1 MLEITIPS
9 QSIYKNQLKNRKLKV
24 KNISLIMVLGFCFG
38 MFAQSPSVTIKEE
51 IMSLDTYDFSK
62 PNPVPIL
69 TDNTKIFPYFKFEGY
84 EHAAKKKN
92 WKVVTLE
99 NEYIKVFVLPEIGG
113 KVWGAIEKSTGE
125 EFLYKNEVVKFRN
138 ISMRGPWTS
147 GGIEFN
153 FGIIGHHPST
163 ATPVDYLLKTND
175 DGSVSCVVGSSDL
188 PSRTDWRVEISL
200 EKDKAYFETNASW
213 YNGSPIN
220 QSYYNWMTAA
230 AVVTDDL
237 EFIYPGNQFLEHG
250 GAAKPWPIDA
260 EGRDLSLYKNN
271 NFDKDISEHVVGD
284 YKDFFG
290 GYYHNSK
297 FGFGHWAPYEE
308 MPGQKLWLWSMAR
321 SGGIWEDLLTDT
333 DGQYMEFQAGRLF
346 NQYSPGE
353 TNPISQANFEPYV
366 MDRWRE
372 IWFPFKEIGGMV
384 DANEHGVLN
393 VKELDK
399 SIYVGINAL
408 QFLEDKLIVSI
419 NDRELLSQD
428 LRLNPMQVFSVELP
442 ISEAGEI
449 TVNLGDKKLYY
460 TSSGEGTL
468 IKRPF
473 VDDEKQQFPVSQKL
487 YHEGWEALKFRD
499 YDLAA
504 EKLNELVA
512 LEPSHQEGLL
522 KLAELE
528 YRKTNYDNA
537 LKYVNRVLKQDTYAV
552 EANYLAAIIYRSKKD
567 YINALESFGWAARG
581 MEFKSVSHA
590 QMAEIYVV
598 LGKTDKAEQYAQK
611 ALDYNTYNLN
621 ARKIKLLLHRLK
633 NRTNE
638 FDMAHAELLNIDP
651 LNHFAQIESQLV
663 ASNSPLVLPKHI
675 NNEFPDE
682 SILELAIY
690 YNSIGLKNDAIE
702 VLNLSNNNVK
712 TYLWA
717 AYLNRDIDGDLSNKY
732 LSKGAESP
740 IDFVFPYRSETIPV
754 LQWAMAKNGNWKLK
768 YYLAQNYIAVGQK
781 ELGLKLLK
789 DCGNEPNSD
798 IFYRFRARMFENEEY
813 AHNEKDYLRA
823 LQLND
828 SDWKL
833 REEIVQFYLNNDKND
848 LAFKLAKKSFS
859 KNPKNP
865 NLGLIYAKASLLTS
879 QYGKTLEVLKNL
891 QILPF
896 EHASESKQIYN
907 QAYILLALEN
917 IKAKNYKKAI
927 SLLESSKEWPE
938 NIGVGKPFNPDERLQ
953 DYLLGVSYAF
963 LNNLERSRNYL
974 TNVIASHNS
983 SKKSKASPNDLF
995 ELLSLKKL
1003 GKMAELESL
1012 TSQISNSNSGNNNI
1026 ATVVLALYN
1035 NDTNTLQ
1042 EIKNQ
1047 KVLNN
1052 SMWNIMEAASKY

>member
-1 MLEITIPS
+1 MGLCWGMWS
-9 QSIYKNQLKNRKLKV
+9 QS
-24 KNISLIMVLGFCFG
+24 G
-38 MFAQSPSVTIKEE
+38 SVTIKEE
-51 IMSLDTYDFSK
+51 LKSLDTYDYSN

-69 TDNTKIFPYFKFEGY
+69 TDNAKIFPYFKFEGY
-84 EHAAKKKN
+84 EHTSKKKK

-99 NEYIKVFVLPEIGG
+99 NEYIKVYVLPEIGG

-163 ATPVDYLLKTND
+163 ATPVDYMIKTNK

-188 PSRTDWRVEISL
+188 PSHTDWRVEIRL

-220 QSYYNWMTAA
+220 ESYYNWMTAA

-260 EGRDLSLYKNN
+260 EGRNLALYKNN

-333 DGQYMEFQAGRLF
+333 DGQYMEFQAGRLL

-353 TNPISQANFEPYV
+353 TNPISQATFEPYV
-366 MDRWRE
+366 MDRWKE

-384 DANEHGVLN
+384 DANEYGVLN

-399 SIYVGINAL
+399 ELYIGINAL
-408 QFLEDKLIVSI
+408 QFLKDKLQVSI
-419 NDRELLSQD
+419 NGQVLFSEDINLK
-428 LRLNPMQVFSVELP
+428 PMEIFSKQFPIQVS
-442 ISEAGEI
+442 GEI
-449 TVNLGDKKLYY
+449 VVQLGDKKLYY
-460 TSSGEGTL
+460 SSNGEGTL

-473 VDDEKQQFPVSQKL
+473 IDDEKQKVSESQKL

-499 YDLAA
+499 YDLADT
-504 EKLNELVA
+504 KLKELVG
-512 LEPSHQEGLL
+512 LDPSHQEGLL

-528 YRKTNYDNA
+528 YRKTNYDLG

-552 EANYLAAIIYRSKKD
+552 EANYLAGIIYRSQSD
-567 YINALESFGWAARG
+567 YINALESFGWAARS
-581 MEFKSVSHA
+581 MKYKSVSYA
-590 QMAEIYVV
+590 QMAEMY
-598 LGKTDKAEQYAQK
+598 LLLQNMTKAEQYANK

-621 ARKIKLLLHRLK
+621 ARKIKLLVLRK
-633 NRTNE
+633 NNRVNE
-638 FDMAHAELLNIDP
+638 FDLEFTEFLKIDP
-651 LNHFAQIESQLV
+651 LNHFAQIESQFRTG
-663 ASNSPLVLPKHI
+663 NTPLNKPNQLY
-675 NNEFPDE
+675 NEFPDE

-690 YNSIGLKNDAIE
+690 YNSIGLKNDAME
-702 VLNLSNNNVK
+702 VLKLSKNNVK
-712 TYLWA
+712 TNLWA
-717 AYLNRDIDGDLSNKY
+717 TYLNQDIDFGNKF
-732 LSKGAESP
+732 LLNTLQLP
-740 IDFVFPYRSETIPV
+740 IDFVFPYRSQTIPV
-754 LQWAMAKNGNWKLK
+754 LQWAISKNESWKLK

-781 ELGLKLLK
+781 SLGLKLLK
-789 DCGNEPNSD
+789 DCGNEPDSD
-798 IFYRFRARMFENEEY
+798 IFYRFRARMFEHEDY
-813 AHNEKDYLRA
+813 SSNEKDYLRA

-833 REEIVQFYLNNDKND
+833 REELVQFYLNNDKNES
-848 LAFKLAKKSFS
+848 AFKLAKKSIF
-859 KNPKNP
+859 KYPKNA
-865 NLGLIYAKASLLTS
+865 NLGLIYAKASLLVG
-879 QYGKTLEVLKNL
+879 QYVKTVEVLKDI

-896 EHASESKQIYN
+896 EHASESKHIYN
-907 QAYILLALEN
+907 QAHLFLALES

-927 SLLESSKEWPE
+927 ALLQASKEWPE
-938 NIGVGKPFNPDERLQ
+938 NLGVGKPFHADKRLQ
-953 DYLLGVSYAF
+953 DYLLAYSYES
-963 LNNLERSRNYL
+963 LNDLNQSKQYL
-974 TNVIASHNS
+974 ADVISHTS
-983 SKKSKASPNDLF
+983 TGKKITVLPNDLF
-995 ELLSLKKL
+995 QLLSLKKL
-1003 GKMAELESL
+1003 GKDAELEL
-1012 TSQISNSNSGNNNI
+1012 LLSQLSESNTNGNKT
-1026 ATVVLALYN
+1026 AKYVLALYN
-1035 NDTNTLQ
+1035 NVPEPQ
-1042 EIKNQ
+1042 KEIKNQ
-1047 KVLNN
+1047 KGLNN
-1052 SMWNIMEAASKY
+1052 SLWKLMTGASQY